1 MTPQFGTSG
10 LRGLASDLTAEFVGR
25 YVAAFASACDL
36 GAGLFVGRDLR
47 ASSPEILASVI
58 AAGRGAGLKVTD
70 CGILPTPALAMAAMQ
85 AGAGAIMVTGSHI
98 PADRNGL
105 KFYLPMGEI
114 SKGDE
119 ARITAA
125 LAQTA
130 PQMGAN
136 GGIST
141 HHEGAVQAY
150 IARYK
155 HAFGAKALA
164 GLRLGVYQHS
174 SAARDIMMDALA
186 QLGAQPIALGRS
198 DHFIPIDTEALAPDM
213 RARFADWAEHHALDA
228 ILSTDGDGDR
238 PLLATHRGDV
248 IAGDILGVLT
258 AQALGA
264 QAICTPVSANSI
276 IGQSC
281 GFLQVVRCK
290 IGSPYV
296 IAAMQDMMAQNPAI
310 RVAGFEPNGG
320 FLLGYTAHGPAGA
333 LPPLMTRD
341 AFLPLIAP
349 LVAAKSKACQLE
361 TLVQAL
367 GARAAGADRISP
379 APMGR
384 AAQFLHQLTS
394 SAEARLQFL
403 AHYGPDLSI
412 DTTDGLRI
420 TLPEGHILHLRPSGN
435 APEFRIY
442 AEAET
447 HPKLHSLL
455 SFAKAAVTTALGAQ
469 DQPLPKKGA

>member
-10 LRGLASDLTAEFVGR
+10 LRGLASDLTADFISC
-25 YVAAFASACDL
+25 YVAAFAKSCDL

-58 AAGRGAGLKVTD
+58 AAGRGAGLNVTD
-70 CGILPTPALAMAAMQ
+70 CGTLPTPALAMAAMQ

-114 SKGDE
+114 SKLDE
-119 ARITAA
+119 ARMTAA
-125 LAQTA
+125 LPQTA
-130 PQMGAN
+130 PPMGA
-136 GGIST
+136 GGSISRNFD
-141 HHEGAVQAY
+141 GAVQAY
-150 IARYK
+150 AARYSR
-155 HAFGAKALA
+155 AFGPMALA

-174 SAARDIMMDALA
+174 SAARDILMDVLC

-198 DHFIPIDTEALAPDM
+198 DHFIPVDTEALAPDM
-213 RARFADWAEHHALDA
+213 RANLAHWAQQHALDA

-248 IAGDILGVLT
+248 IAGDIWGVLT

-281 GFLQVVRCK
+281 GFSQVVHCK

-296 IAAMQDMMAQNPAI
+296 IAAMQDMMAQNPAL

-320 FLLGYTAHGPAGA
+320 FLLGYTAQGPAGA

-341 AFLPLIAP
+341 ALLPMIAP
-349 LVAAKSKACQLE
+349 LAAAKSKACQLE
-361 TLVQAL
+361 ALVQAL

-379 APMGR
+379 APMGQ
-384 AAQFLHQLTS
+384 AAQFLHQLTH
-394 SAEARLQFL
+394 SADARLQFL
-403 AHYGPDLSI
+403 AHFGPELSVN
-412 DTTDGLRI
+412 TTDGLRI
-420 TLPEGHILHLRPSGN
+420 TLPKGRILHLRPSGN

-447 HPKLHSLL
+447 QSDLHSLL
-455 SFAKAAVTTALGAQ
+455 CFAKAAVTSALGVQ